1 MTEEHTGSHR
11 EGYVSLRADPCLMQM
26 GSSVGVGEGRSG
38 VHENPR
44 PVEVLLFDRS
54 GSTS

>member
-1 MTEEHTGSHR
+1 M
-11 EGYVSLRADPCLMQM
+11 SLRPDPCLMQM

-38 VHENPR
+38 VRENPC